1 METAGQDAGLYV
13 DNRQWGK
20 EAIAPSHGS
29 PQYLMSYAVPDTE
42 ASKPPR
48 EPLICGMRRAT
59 FILSCLL
66 AFVLAILVVI
76 AGLFGAKLA
85 TVESTQTKF
94 QSLLENS

>member
-20 EAIAPSHGS
+20 EAIAPSHNS
-29 PQYLMSYAVPDTE
+29 SHYMSYAVPDTE